1 MSMQIQPFS
10 FNNLCTG
17 EPKRADLCLQKS
29 LVPFSP
35 LKDSVS
41 FSGRQKD
48 LLELPREEIFEKISQ
63 SINNEN
69 LLGEGNEARVYKIA
83 GTNYAFRHARIP
95 DDRTNFTDY
104 KKNLSFDIN
113 TDDKINHVVAKLGE
127 DSAILRYLPG
137 ENCFVYND
145 KKELCNLPT
154 DSYYNLY
161 KQICFAKD
169 NEMIFDCC
177 ETNIIYN
184 PKDKS
189 LTAIDFYK
197 QDYGFPE
204 NVKPLSFIFSAIA
217 PDKPLADN
225 TLYKNLLGSLVN
237 VILKEFEPGVK
248 PAQNL
253 GEIDINQLFRN
264 FESYYKDEMPPQ
276 YEILRS
282 KLITLQCLKLQDML
296 GQDVK
301 NEINANIKVAKS
313 IVNQI
318 LKKDNNSFLNH
329 LKLGDFNY
337 L

>member
-127 DSAILRYLPG
+127 GSAILRYLPG

-204 NVKPLSFIFSAIA
+204 NVKPLSYIYSAIA
-217 PDKPLADN
+217 SSIATPDK
-225 TLYKNLLGSLVN
+225 TLYKNLLGSLVG

-248 PAQNL
+248 PVQNI
-253 GEIDINQLFRN
+253 GEFDINRFFGN
-264 FESYYKDEMPPQ
+264 FENYYEDDMPPQ
-276 YEILRS
+276 YKILKS
-282 KLITLQCLKLQDML
+282 KLIDLQCLKLQEIL
-296 GQDVK
+296 GHDVK
-301 NEINANIKVAKS
+301 NEQIAAIKISKS

-318 LKKDNNSFLNH
+318 LKKDNNSFLNN
-329 LKLGDFNY
+329 LKLWNY
-337 L
+337 EF